1 MDTSCD
7 FPQGSG
13 SRFPVGGS
21 HTLWTHP
28 DSLGLGSKTKL
39 VIALRGCALTRSF
52 VVGMIRCAIIATVI
66 STFADAHNISSIAV
80 ATAL

>member
-1 MDTSCD
+1 MDPSCD

-21 HTLWTHP
+21 HTLGSHP
-28 DSLGLGSKTKL
+28 NSLGLGSKTKL
-39 VIALRGCALTRSF
+39 VIALRGCALTKSF
-52 VVGMIRCAIIATVI
+52 VVGMIRCAIIVTVI
-66 STFADAHNISSIAV
+66 STFVDTHSISSIAV